1 MIDIKKI
8 NSLDKSEFLSIFGNV
23 FEKSKW
29 ISEKVFDQKPFKDL
43 ESFFSEIIGIYENS
57 DNETI
62 LEILNLHPELAV
74 EKKLTADSEVEQS
87 KANLKQ
93 CTSVE
98 FDEFKKLN
106 IEYKKKFNFPFI
118 IAVKGKNKNEIL
130 NYFRERINNSLDEE
144 FLEAKK
150 QVKKIATFR
159 LDEIIKESY

>member
-29 ISEKVFDQKPFKDL
+29 ISEKVFDKKPFKNL
-43 ESFFSEIIGIYENS
+43 ESFVSEIISIYENS
-57 DNETI
+57 DNKTI

-93 CTSVE
+93 CTPEE

-118 IAVKGKNKNEIL
+118 IAVKGKNKNKIL
-130 NYFRERINNSLDEE
+130 NYFRERIKNSLDEE
-144 FLEAKK
+144 FVEAKK

-159 LDEIIKESY
+159 LEEIIK

>member
-8 NSLDKSEFLSIFGNV
+8 NNLDKSEFLSIFGNV

-29 ISEKVFDQKPFKDL
+29 ISEKVFDEKPFKNL
-43 ESFFSEIIGIYENS
+43 ESFISKIIRIYENS
-57 DNETI
+57 DNKTI

-74 EKKLTADSEVEQS
+74 EKKLTANSEEEQS
-87 KANLKQ
+87 KANLKE
-93 CTSVE
+93 CTPEE
-98 FDEFKKLN
+98 FNEFKKLN

-130 NYFRERINNSLDEE
+130 NFFRKRINNSLDEE

-159 LDEIIKESY
+159 LEEIIK

>member
-29 ISEKVFDQKPFKDL
+29 ISEKVFDKKPFKNL
-43 ESFFSEIIGIYENS
+43 ESFVSEIIGIYENS
-57 DNETI
+57 DNKTI

-93 CTSVE
+93 CTPEE

-106 IEYKKKFNFPFI
+106 TGYKKKFNFPFI

-130 NYFRERINNSLDEE
+130 NYFRVRINNSLEEE

-159 LDEIIKESY
+159 LEEIIK

>member
-29 ISEKVFDQKPFKDL
+29 ISEKVFDKKPFKNL
-43 ESFFSEIIGIYENS
+43 ESFVSEIIGIYENS
-57 DNETI
+57 DNKTI
-62 LEILNLHPELAV
+62 LEILNLHPQLAV

-93 CTSVE
+93 CTPEE

-130 NYFRERINNSLDEE
+130 NYFRERINNSLDKE
-144 FLEAKK
+144 FFEAKK

-159 LDEIIKESY
+159 LEEIIK

>member
-29 ISEKVFDQKPFKDL
+29 ISEKVFDKKPFKNL
-43 ESFFSEIIGIYENS
+43 ESFVSEIIGIYENS
-57 DNETI
+57 DNKTI

-74 EKKLTADSEVEQS
+74 EKKLTANSEVEQS

-93 CTSVE
+93 CTPEE

-118 IAVKGKNKNEIL
+118 IAVKGKNKNEFL

-159 LDEIIKESY
+159 LEEIIK

>member
-8 NSLDKSEFLSIFGNV
+8 NNLDKSEFLSIFGNV

-29 ISEKVFDQKPFKDL
+29 ISEKVFDKKPFKNL
-43 ESFFSEIIGIYENS
+43 ESFISKIIGIYENG
-57 DNETI
+57 DNKTI

-74 EKKLTADSEVEQS
+74 EKKLTANSEEEQN
-87 KANLKQ
+87 KANLKE
-93 CTSVE
+93 CTPEE
-98 FDEFKKLN
+98 FNEFKKLN

-130 NYFRERINNSLDEE
+130 NYFKERINNSLNEE

-159 LDEIIKESY
+159 LDEIIK

>member
-8 NSLDKSEFLSIFGNV
+8 NNLDKSEFLSIFGNV

-29 ISEKVFDQKPFKDL
+29 ISEKVFDQKPFKNL
-43 ESFFSEIIGIYENS
+43 ESFVSEIIRIYENS
-57 DNETI
+57 DNKTV

-74 EKKLTADSEVEQS
+74 EKKLTLNSEAEQS
-87 KANLKQ
+87 KANLKE
-93 CTSVE
+93 CTPEE
-98 FDEFKKLN
+98 FNEFKKLN

-118 IAVKGKNKNEIL
+118 IAVKGKNKNQIL
-130 NYFRERINNSLDEE
+130 NYFRERIKNSSDEE

-159 LDEIIKESY
+159 LEEIMK

>member
-29 ISEKVFDQKPFKDL
+29 ISEKVFEKKPFKNL
-43 ESFFSEIIGIYENS
+43 ESFVSEIIGIYENS
-57 DNETI
+57 DNKTI

-93 CTSVE
+93 CTPEE

-130 NYFRERINNSLDEE
+130 NYFKERINNSLEEE

-159 LDEIIKESY
+159 LEEIIK

>member
-29 ISEKVFDQKPFKDL
+29 ISEKAFDKKPFKNL
-43 ESFFSEIIGIYENS
+43 ESFVSEIIGIYENS
-57 DNETI
+57 DNKTI

-93 CTSVE
+93 CTPEE

-106 IEYKKKFNFPFI
+106 IKYKKKFNFPFI
-118 IAVKGKNKNEIL
+118 IAVKGKNKNKIL
-130 NYFRERINNSLDEE
+130 NYFRERIKNSLDEE
-144 FLEAKK
+144 FVEAKK

-159 LDEIIKESY
+159 LEEIIK

>member
-1 MIDIKKI
+1 MNDIKKI

-29 ISEKVFDQKPFKDL
+29 ISEKVFDKKPFKNL
-43 ESFFSEIIGIYENS
+43 ESFVSEIIGIYENS
-57 DNETI
+57 DNKTI

-74 EKKLTADSEVEQS
+74 EKKLTANSEVEQS

-93 CTSVE
+93 CTPEE

-130 NYFRERINNSLDEE
+130 NYFRERIKNSLDEE

-159 LDEIIKESY
+159 LEEIIK

>member
-8 NSLDKSEFLSIFGNV
+8 NSLDKSEFLSIYGNV

-29 ISEKVFDQKPFKDL
+29 ISEKVFDKKPFKNL
-43 ESFFSEIIGIYENS
+43 ESFVSEIIDIYENS
-57 DNETI
+57 DNKTI
-62 LEILNLHPELAV
+62 LKILNLHPELAV

-87 KANLKQ
+87 KANLKE
-93 CTSVE
+93 CTPEE
-98 FDEFKKLN
+98 FNEFKKLN

-130 NYFRERINNSLDEE
+130 NYFRKRIKNPLDEE

-159 LDEIIKESY
+159 LEEIIK